1 MIRRKYVFPF
11 DKADTKDRKLLGGKG
26 AGLAE
31 MIQMRLPVPPGF
43 IISIEAC
50 LSYYE
55 RGKRLPEDLMEEVEV
70 NLKDL
75 ESKTGKGF
83 GNPMNPLLVSVR
95 SGAAVSM
102 PGMMDTVLNLGLN
115 EDALK
120 GLTKRT
126 GDERF
131 AYDAYRRFLQLF
143 GKVALGVDE
152 QYFDVILKETKG
164 KYGAEFDA
172 DLDAGAL
179 AEICREY
186 KKIIREEIQ
195 DGFPEDP
202 KRQLQL
208 AIEAIFRSWM
218 GRRAID
224 YRKRFKITPDIANGT
239 AVNVCSMVFGNMGMD
254 SATGVAFTRDPST
267 GENAFYGEYLI
278 NAQGEDVV
286 AGIRTPIPIQG
297 LRDEMPSLYDEL
309 EGVRHLLETHYREV
323 QDFEFT
329 IEKGKLYIL
338 QTRNGKMTAPAK
350 IKTSREMV
358 EEGLI
363 GKNQGLLRIDPEE
376 LEQLLHR
383 RIDSKAGI
391 QPKTHGIPASPGAA
405 TGRAIFDADEAERRG
420 RLGEDV
426 ILVREETK
434 PEDVHGFI
442 RAKGILTSRGGKT
455 SHAAVVARAMGKACI
470 VGCEDLFIDVKKK
483 LATFGSEKIAEREF
497 ITIDGSTGNVYLGC
511 VPTID
516 AEFDENMETLLEW
529 TDDVRI
535 LGVRANADTP
545 EDALRARKFGAEG
558 IGLCRTERMF
568 NAPDRLPI
576 VIEMILADSPEDRM
590 KAIDK
595 LFPMQKMDFKE
606 ILKAMEGLPVTIRL
620 LDPPLHEFLPSI
632 EELTLEIER
641 LREFHRVLKAMED
654 IPDSIISHGSSLRKY
669 VSPIEHILEELSAV
683 KSKGLYE
690 ELIAKREMILKRVK
704 DLSEINPMLGHR
716 GIRLGITYPEI
727 YEMQMRAILEA
738 TTELMEEGVEVYP
751 EIMVPQVCTAQELK
765 WVYSRLAEIK
775 REVEETRNIEINFTF
790 GTMIEV
796 VRACMRA
803 GKLAEIAEFFSFG
816 TNDLTQATFSFSR
829 EDAES
834 KFLPLYNERNILQ
847 DNPFEILDVKGVGR
861 LMMITMEWGRRTR
874 PDLKIG
880 ICGEHGGQPRSI
892 EFCHNIGLDYVSC
905 SGYRVPIARLAAA
918 QARIKEEAK
927 KSLGQF
933 DPFDIS
939 TYAVPIPSPV

>member
-1 MIRRKYVFPF
+1 MTPKKYVFPF
-11 DKADTKDRKLLGGKG
+11 EEADPRGKKLLGGKG

-31 MIQMRLPVPPGF
+31 MTQMGLPVPPGF
-43 IISIEAC
+43 IISTEAC
-50 LSYYE
+50 LCYYE
-55 RGKRLPEDLMEEVEV
+55 RGKALPEDLMDEVEA

-75 ESKTGKGF
+75 ERKTAKGF
-83 GNPMNPLLVSVR
+83 GDPMNPLLVSVR

-115 EDALK
+115 DDAVK
-120 GLTKRT
+120 GLAERT

-131 AYDAYRRFLQLF
+131 AYDAYRRFIQLF

-152 QYFDVILKETKG
+152 QYFDVILKETKR
-164 KYGAEFDA
+164 KCGAEFDA

-186 KKIIREEIQ
+186 KKIIRK
-195 DGFPEDP
+195 DTRDAFPENP
-202 KRQLQL
+202 RRQLEL
-208 AIEAIFRSWM
+208 AIEAVFKSWM
-218 GRRAID
+218 GKRAVD
-224 YRKRFKITPDIANGT
+224 YRKRFKITPDIADGT
-239 AVNVCSMVFGNMGMD
+239 AVNICTMVFGNMGMD

-267 GENAFYGEYLI
+267 GENTFYGEYLT

-286 AGIRTPIPIQG
+286 AGIRTPKPIQE
-297 LRDEMPSLYDEL
+297 LRDEMRSMYDEL
-309 EGVRHLLETHYREV
+309 ERVRHLLETHYKEV

-329 IEKGKLYIL
+329 VEKGKLYIL

-350 IKTSREMV
+350 VRTSREMM

-363 GKNQGLLRIDPEE
+363 SKKQGLLRVDPEE

-383 RIDSKAGI
+383 RIDLKAGV
-391 QPKTHGIPASPGAA
+391 QPGAHGIGASPGAA
-405 TGRAIFDADEAERRG
+405 TGRAIFDVDEAERRG

-455 SHAAVVARAMGKACI
+455 SHAAVVARAMGKSCV
-470 VGCEDLFIDVKKK
+470 VGCDALFIDVKKK
-483 LATFGSEKIAEREF
+483 LATLGSEKIAEGEI
-497 ITIDGSTGNVYLGC
+497 ITIDGSAGNVYLGH
-511 VPTID
+511 VPTVEP
-516 AEFDENMETLLEW
+516 EFDENLETILEW
-529 TDDVRI
+529 ADDIRV

-545 EDALRARKFGAEG
+545 EDAARARKFGAEG

-568 NAPDRLPI
+568 NAADRLPT
-576 VIEMILADSPEDRM
+576 VIDMILADSEDERM
-590 KAIDK
+590 KAIRK
-595 LFPMQKMDFKE
+595 LFPMQKTDFKE
-606 ILKAMEGLPVTIRL
+606 ILRAMEGLPVTIRL
-620 LDPPLHEFLPSI
+620 LDPPLHEFLPSV

-641 LREFHRVLKAMED
+641 LRELHRILKTMEE
-654 IPDSIISHGSSLRKY
+654 IPDTILPHETTLRKY
-669 VSPIEHILEELSAV
+669 VSPIQHILEELSEV

-690 ELIAKREMILKRVK
+690 ELITKREMILKKVK

-716 GIRLGITYPEI
+716 GVRLGITYPAI
-727 YEMQMRAILEA
+727 YEMQMRAVLEA
-738 TTELMEEGVEVYP
+738 TAELVEEGVEVYP
-751 EIMVPQVCTAQELK
+751 EIMVPQVCTSQELR
-765 WVYSRLAEIK
+765 WVCSRLADIK
-775 REVEETRNIEINFTF
+775 REVEKTHKSEIRFTF

-803 GKLAEIAEFFSFG
+803 GRLAEIAEFFSFG

-861 LMMITMEWGRRTR
+861 LMKITMEWGRRTR

-892 EFCHNIGLDYVSC
+892 EFCHHIGLDYVSC
-905 SGYRVPIARLAAA
+905 SGYRVPVARLAAA
-918 QARIKEEAK
+918 QARIKEEAR
-927 KSLGQF
+927 KSLGQL
-933 DPFDIS
+933 DPFDIA
-939 TYAVPIPSPV
+939 TYTAPIPSSV